1 MYLQVVGYQVMRGE
15 LDGDA
20 HDRLR
25 GLSDDLSSRA
35 SIHFYDEDNDTNRL
49 DDSFH
54 RQSKRS
60 SKDQMQHSQKS
71 SFASSS
77 QFSSPRQSNK
87 KDSLQTVNQQDLR
100 LPLRAVSQQET
111 FRSPRSKMGDVPEA
125 WLVFANNSNEHQGGR
140 GGGYGA
146 EQAVP
151 VNLANSIGSRLQV
164 GSTLYTLT
172 LNTQQQIDNTIV
184 LHVDDFG
191 ISRPALPT

>member
-1 MYLQVVGYQVMRGE
+1 MTSTSTAKTERT
-15 LDGDA
+15 
-20 HDRLR
+20 
-25 GLSDDLSSRA
+25 DDEA
-35 SIHFYDEDNDTNRL
+35 
-49 DDSFH
+49 
-54 RQSKRS
+54 
-60 SKDQMQHSQKS
+60 
-71 SFASSS
+71 A
-77 QFSSPRQSNK
+77 RQSNK

-164 GSTLYTLT
+164 GSTHTRT
-172 LNTQQQIDNTIV
+172 EHSAAN
-184 LHVDDFG
+184 
-191 ISRPALPT
+191 